1 MNEAQQSRFRIKV
14 KRPDETKDYLVV
26 MKMKTP
32 QEEAIGYPL
41 VRAAEGIKLNFL
53 VDVPQD
59 QFVEI
64 SEDEMSKMQLRS
76 VPSSRHDMGLW
87 EILG

>member
-1 MNEAQQSRFRIKV
+1 MKQWRSRRHGFA
-14 KRPDETKDYLVV
+14 DS
-26 MKMKTP
+26 
-32 QEEAIGYPL
+32 QGEAIGYPF

-64 SEDEMSKMQLRS
+64 SETEMSKMQLRLRS
-76 VPSSRHDMGLW
+76 FFPA
-87 EILG
+87 